1 VIPGLL
7 LDYGQTGSYSESEGS
22 LEHSGL
28 LSPRFVALPVK
39 LVLGL
44 AMAIGL
50 VPCSTATRYLTAKSL
65 SNNSSDILAPSSDKH
80 TDLAF
85 VAGSEM

>member
-1 VIPGLL
+1 VARQNAAVVRPDSG
-7 LDYGQTGSYSESEGS
+7 EARS
-22 LEHSGL
+22 LILAGRSQLWLVG
-28 LSPRFVALPVK
+28 LPVK

-65 SNNSSDILAPSSDKH
+65 SNNSSDSLAPSSDKH

>member
-1 VIPGLL
+1 MSIARRMHWWTNSWL
-7 LDYGQTGSYSESEGS
+7 
-22 LEHSGL
+22 
-28 LSPRFVALPVK
+28 VALPVE

-65 SNNSSDILAPSSDKH
+65 SNNSSDSLAPSSDKH

>member
-1 VIPGLL
+1 MKADISTLHKPDILILRLPSTSVYMPGK
-7 LDYGQTGSYSESEGS
+7 
-22 LEHSGL
+22 
-28 LSPRFVALPVK
+28 FLPVK

-65 SNNSSDILAPSSDKH
+65 SNNSSDSLAPSSDKH